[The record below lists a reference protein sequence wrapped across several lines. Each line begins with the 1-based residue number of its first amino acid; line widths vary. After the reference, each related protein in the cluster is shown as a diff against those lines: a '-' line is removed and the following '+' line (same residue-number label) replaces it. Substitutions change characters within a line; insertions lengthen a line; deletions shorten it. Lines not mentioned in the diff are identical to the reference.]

1 MATKRSS
8 RKANLTEVPQPI
20 VEQQLK
26 PNNES
31 ETPKTMTNNNNGA
44 SDLAQAT
51 NGFMVDFSAIKE
63 LEPIADGKYDAAIA
77 AATFGFSKSG
87 QPKVDVQWKILDE
100 GEFFDRVIYDT
111 MSFHPKALWRTKA
124 TLIAIGLPEDFSGE
138 LTREDLLGARAT
150 ITVGMEQ
157 SSGLNP
163 ETNEPYPARPR
174 VKNVQKL
181 GSGVT
186 IDSLLS

>member
-1 MATKRSS
+1 MTDNN
-8 RKANLTEVPQPI
+8 ANQTVPQAAGSF
-20 VEQQLK
+20 VV
-26 PNNES
+26 NF
-31 ETPKTMTNNNNGA
+31 A
-44 SDLAQAT
+44 D
-51 NGFMVDFSAIKE
+51 IKE

-77 AATFGFSKSG
+77 AATFGFSKTG

-138 LTREDLLGARAT
+138 LTREDLLGSRAT
-150 ITVGMEQ
+150 ITVGMEA

-163 ETNEPYPARPR
+163 ETNAPYPARPR

-181 GSGVT
+181 GSGIS
-186 IDSLLS
+186 IDSILS

>member
-1 MATKRSS
+1 MASK
-8 RKANLTEVPQPI
+8 KPKPI
-20 VEQQLK
+20 VEQPTIVK

-31 ETPKTMTNNNNGA
+31 ETLKTMTNNNN
-44 SDLAQAT
+44 AT
-51 NGFMVDFSAIKE
+51 PTANGFVVDFGAIKD
-63 LEPIADGKYDAAIA
+63 LDPIADGKYDAAIA
-77 AATFGFSKSG
+77 AATFGYSKSG

-100 GEFFDRVIYDT
+100 GEFFDRVIFDT

-150 ITVGMEQ
+150 ITIGMEQ

-163 ETNEPYPARPR
+163 DTQEPYPARPR
-174 VKNVQKL
+174 VKNVQRL
-181 GSGVT
+181 GSGVS